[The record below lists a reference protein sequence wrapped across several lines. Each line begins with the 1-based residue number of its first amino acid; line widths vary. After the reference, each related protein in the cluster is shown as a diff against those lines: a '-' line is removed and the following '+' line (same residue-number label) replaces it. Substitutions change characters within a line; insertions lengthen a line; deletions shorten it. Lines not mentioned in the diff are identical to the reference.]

1 MRAVTVSA
9 KTVELAVQEA
19 LQRLQVGRERVD
31 VLVLKAP
38 SRGFLGI
45 GAKLAQVEVSIV
57 EDPVGDAERFLRELF
72 VTMRLAVKVTTE
84 VSGDQVV
91 FDLSGDRVGL
101 LIGKHGQTLDA
112 IQHLVT
118 AVGNKYASRS
128 VHFVVDAQ
136 GYRERRRQQVLY
148 TARKAA
154 EKAVALRREVFLD
167 PMSAAERKIVH
178 LALEGRTDVKTESRG
193 TEPDR
198 KIVIVPGVAGPTGTG
213 QVRKRVGS

>member
-1 MRAVTVSA
+1 A

-31 VLVLKAP
+31 VVVREAP

-45 GAKLAQVEVSIV
+45 GAKLAQVDVSIV

-84 VSGDQVV
+84 VSRDQVV

-118 AVGNKYASRS
+118 AVGNKHASR
-128 VHFVVDAQ
+128 
-136 GYRERRRQQVLY
+136 
-148 TARKAA
+148 
-154 EKAVALRREVFLD
+154 
-167 PMSAAERKIVH
+167 
-178 LALEGRTDVKTESRG
+178 
-193 TEPDR
+193 
-198 KIVIVPGVAGPTGTG
+198 GV
-213 QVRKRVGS
+213 